1 MALSLNIALKSSFSS
16 KQDLKDELDNTT
28 LITHRISACETDTDL
43 SIESKV
49 GDDTLLLL
57 RLSDGASELFLSK
70 YKVDIDS
77 LVFTLSLCFLLPA
90 WLSRLDF
97 PIFPT
102 SKSFIQSWHFALNGC
117 PGTFEIHDLY
127 FSICN
132 HSSWKDVFDL
142 LDIFILV

>member
-97 PIFPT
+97 PYFPHQNL
-102 SKSFIQSWHFALNGC
+102 SYKA
-117 PGTFEIHDLY
+117 GT
-127 FSICN
+127 
-132 HSSWKDVFDL
+132 L
-142 LDIFILV
+142 L